1 MGTKG
6 YAYDDDDE
14 FDEDDSNVVKQLR
27 KVNRELEKRSKEL
40 ESELAQIRE
49 QSRSRNLADVLA
61 KKGLNPK
68 VAKLIPNDV
77 ESSEEAIDQWI
88 AEYGDVFGIQE
99 STESSTQSNVDP
111 SIVASQQRINNV
123 VSSSQSPAGE
133 EDMIARIMAA
143 QDTDELKALFNAQ

>member
-14 FDEDDSNVVKQLR
+14 FDEDESNVVKQLR

-40 ESELAQIRE
+40 ESELSQIRE

>member
-6 YAYDDDDE
+6 YAYDDDEE

-40 ESELAQIRE
+40 ESELQQIRE

-88 AEYGDVFGIQE
+88 AEYGDVFGIEQ
-99 STESSTQSNVDP
+99 STESSTQSTVDP
-111 SIVASQQRINNV
+111 SVVASQQRINNV
-123 VSSSQSPAGE
+123 VSSSQTPAGE

>member
-40 ESELAQIRE
+40 ESELSQIRE

>member
-6 YAYDDDDE
+6 YAYDDDEE

-40 ESELAQIRE
+40 ESELQQIRE

-88 AEYGDVFGIQE
+88 AEYGDVFGIEQ
-99 STESSTQSNVDP
+99 STESSTQSTVDP
-111 SIVASQQRINNV
+111 SVVASQQRINNV
-123 VSSSQSPAGE
+123 VSSSQAPAGE